1 MTDDFDATDWANKLE
16 TGIEAVLLLE
26 IKDPT
31 KIIHEA
37 VDSLYE
43 MLDQNDAA
51 CQHAIDRIGNE
62 DHRQIALDHLKS
74 RLVSRYAGIMPADFL
89 NPPDTSNF
97 ANLIP
102 DFDEK
107 TFRLWGHVG
116 KNIAELSKAVA
127 GLRDDIAQQI
137 LDRAQSPNF
146 ANEYQEWLDA
156 ENQKLFPSDDDEER
170 KPNFDKRISAAI
182 DNGVAGFIVFALVIA
197 ALVSPLLSMCASE

>member
-1 MTDDFDATDWANKLE
+1 MTDDFDATEWASKLE
-16 TGIEAVLLLE
+16 TGIDAFLLLE

-43 MLDQNDAA
+43 LLDQNEST
-51 CQHAIDRIGNE
+51 CQHAIEKIGNE

-74 RLVSRYAGIMPADFL
+74 RLLSRYAGIMPADFL

-107 TFRLWGHVG
+107 TFQLWAHVG
-116 KNIAELSKAVA
+116 KNIAELRKAVA
-127 GLRDDIAQQI
+127 GLRDDISQQI

-146 ANEYQEWLDA
+146 ASEYQEWLDA
-156 ENQKLFPSDDDEER
+156 ENQKLFPSEDEEER
-170 KPNFDKRISAAI
+170 KPNLDKKISAAI
-182 DNGVAGFIVFALVIA
+182 ENGVAGVIVFALVIA